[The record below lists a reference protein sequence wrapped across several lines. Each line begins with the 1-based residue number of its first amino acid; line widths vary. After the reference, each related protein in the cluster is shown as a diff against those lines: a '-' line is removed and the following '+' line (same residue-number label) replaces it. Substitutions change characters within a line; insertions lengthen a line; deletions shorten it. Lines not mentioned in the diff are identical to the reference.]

1 MKKTILVALL
11 GLTLFSCKKQSSV
24 DETLSE
30 SYTITIDSTYMDED
44 EPTDEEVAKE
54 TVVAKEV
61 RYWSSTETKLPKGVV
76 YTSDCASR
84 GTSEQ
89 KTKDNYVTI
98 KRPNGYL
105 TIVKDID
112 EDLFLNLHD
121 GDIIE

>member
-1 MKKTILVALL
+1 MKKFLFLVLVSL
-11 GLTLFSCKKQSSV
+11 SLFSCQTKSEV
-24 DETLSE
+24 DETE
-30 SYTITIDSTYMDED
+30 TYTLNFIDSTFMDKVET
-44 EPTDEEVAKE
+44 EKIITPPT
-54 TVVAKEV
+54 VAKEV
-61 RYWSSTETKLPKGVV
+61 RYWSATETGLPKGVV
-76 YTSDCASR
+76 YTSDCFSR

-89 KTKDNYVTI
+89 KIKDNYVTI

>member
-11 GLTLFSCKKQSSV
+11 GVTLFSCKKQSSV
-24 DETLSE
+24 DETSTE
-30 SYTITIDSTYMDED
+30 SYTITIDSMYIDED

-54 TVVAKEV
+54 TLVAKEV

-76 YTSDCASR
+76 YTTDCASR

-89 KTKDNYVTI
+89 KAKDNYVTI